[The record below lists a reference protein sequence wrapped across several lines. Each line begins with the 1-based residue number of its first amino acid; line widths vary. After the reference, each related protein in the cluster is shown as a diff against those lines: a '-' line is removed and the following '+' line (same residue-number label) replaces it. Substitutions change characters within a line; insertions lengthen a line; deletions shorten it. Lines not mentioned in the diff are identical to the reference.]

1 MGLEEILGGAII
13 YAFQISNLKHKRN
26 VKYFRIDLTQHKKSN
41 KGTDGIFKK
50 ILLIFFASF
59 FDFDEFIIIVF
70 YVPKYD
76 GISATISGRLALLE
90 TIVMTL
96 FCSYALRYKMGKHQK
111 FSLLIFSSFFFITII
126 LDVLYKSNNISIGEF
141 LLAHLLICF
150 YYVFLSFTGVIEYY
164 LCVYDFLNPF
174 LTLMIEGIFVFI
186 MSIIYSINK
195 EPFKEIITQYKNTD
209 TGNFVLL
216 IFVLSLYFFC
226 SAFLNVYKIYCN
238 VVYSPMERSFSDY
251 FFVPFFNIFY
261 FIWKNDFHNDYFYFF
276 ICEIIGLII
285 DFFGCVFNEYLI
297 IFCFGLDYDTSES
310 IALRALE
317 KETLSGR
324 DTINPGDENYIFNFG
339 NKQEIEFKE
348 II

>member
-1 MGLEEILGGAII
+1 
-13 YAFQISNLKHKRN
+13 
-26 VKYFRIDLTQHKKSN
+26 
-41 KGTDGIFKK
+41 
-50 ILLIFFASF
+50 
-59 FDFDEFIIIVF
+59 
-70 YVPKYD
+70 
-76 GISATISGRLALLE
+76 
-90 TIVMTL
+90 
-96 FCSYALRYKMGKHQK
+96 
-111 FSLLIFSSFFFITII
+111 
-126 LDVLYKSNNISIGEF
+126 
-141 LLAHLLICF
+141 
-150 YYVFLSFTGVIEYY
+150 
-164 LCVYDFLNPF
+164 
-174 LTLMIEGIFVFI
+174 MIEGIFVFI
-186 MSIIYSINK
+186 MSIIYSINE

-209 TGNFVLL
+209 TGKFILL
-216 IFVLSLYFFC
+216 IFILSLFFF
-226 SAFLNVYKIYCN
+226 SSTFFNVYKIYCN